1 MTTGLGK
8 REEHKLA
15 TRRAIQSAADAL
27 FDSRGY
33 ADTTIRDITEAAGVT
48 ERTFFRY
55 FSGKEALL
63 VRDIEEMLPILGA
76 AIRQRPASEDPL
88 EAVENA
94 FVSLFDRMRESR
106 PNLSW
111 LFHDGPPGPKL
122 AKSTPGL
129 LLQFEQEIV
138 DALTDR
144 IPRSGELD
152 PGEQFATQVLARCA
166 VAALRSA
173 GIRYWQLGNSPAGR
187 AGEVD
192 LIREAFAVLRRGQ
205 TGRPPDRSA

>member
-8 REEHKLA
+8 RERHKLA
-15 TRRAIQSAADAL
+15 TRRAIQTAADAL

-76 AIRQRPASEDPL
+76 AIRQRPATETPL
-88 EAVENA
+88 EAVENS

-129 LLQFEQEIV
+129 LLQFEQEII

-144 IPRSGELD
+144 IPRAEDLD
-152 PGEQFATQVLARCA
+152 EGEQFAAQVLARCA

-173 GIRYWQLGNSPAGR
+173 GIRYWQLGQSAAER

-192 LIREAFAVLRRGQ
+192 LLKQAFAVLRGSG
-205 TGRPPDRSA
+205 TGWAPDRDA

>member
-1 MTTGLGK
+1 MTAGLGK
-8 REEHKLA
+8 REEHKIA
-15 TRRAIQSAADAL
+15 TRSAIQSAADAL

-33 ADTTIRDITEAAGVT
+33 ADTTIKDIADAAGVT

-63 VRDIEEMLPILGA
+63 VRDIEEFLPILGA
-76 AIRQRPASEDPL
+76 EIRRRPAGEPPL
-88 EAVENA
+88 DAVKNSFLA
-94 FVSLFDRMRESR
+94 LLDRLRQTR

-129 LLQFEQEIV
+129 LLKFEQEIV
-138 DALTDR
+138 DALADR
-144 IPRSGELD
+144 LHDRGPD
-152 PGEQFATQVLARCA
+152 PEFTAQVLARCA

-173 GIRYWQLGNSPAGR
+173 GIRYWQLRQRADSP
-187 AGEVD
+187 GEID
-192 LIREAFAVLRRGQ
+192 LINQAFNIVRGAGQ
-205 TGRPPDRSA
+205 GAGDSA

>member
-1 MTTGLGK
+1 MTAGLGK
-8 REEHKLA
+8 REAHKMA

-27 FDSRGY
+27 FASRGY
-33 ADTTIRDITEAAGVT
+33 AQTTVKDIADAAGVT

-63 VRDIEEMLPILGA
+63 VRDIEELLPVLGDE
-76 AIRQRPASEDPL
+76 IRRRPATETPL
-88 EAVENA
+88 EAVEKS
-94 FVSLFDRMRESR
+94 FLVVVDLMRGTR

-129 LLQFEQEIV
+129 LLQFEQEII
-138 DALTDR
+138 DALLAR
-144 IPRSGELD
+144 IA
-152 PGEQFATQVLARCA
+152 PGGAPAPDEEFTAQVQGRCA

-173 GIRYWQLGNSPAGR
+173 GIRYWQLGQESATR
-187 AGEVD
+187 SDEVD
-192 LIREAFAVLRRGQ
+192 LLHQAFDVLRRAEPGA
-205 TGRPPDRSA
+205 D